1 MSGAVPRAER
11 QERPTRELIDTYL
24 RPRWL
29 LRVAGDAA
37 PALAAIQA
45 QPWATRAEHAGVYL
59 FFGLLG
65 PVTAKYLQD
74 IVNRVQSG
82 VQVIVAHP
90 TAKEGIA
97 NYISQAGQTGLVIV
111 VVIAASA
118 VTFDARRGLCTFLR
132 TRASSMWQLIA
143 PRFAASAAAAAAY
156 TLGTLAA
163 WYETALLLGQP
174 PAGAMLAGLLCGS
187 AYLVFAVSA
196 ATAAAS
202 VARGTLAAVGVTLG
216 VLLGLPL
223 LGLAGPLHPWLP
235 STLLTAPIT
244 LLTHASLSDYLPAL
258 ATAAAGSALLLA
270 VATSRLARREV

>member
-1 MSGAVPRAER
+1 VAAADPHPRA
-11 QERPTRELIDTYL
+11 I
-24 RPRWL
+24 
-29 LRVAGDAA
+29 
-37 PALAAIQA
+37 ALAS
-45 QPWATRAEHAGVYL
+45 VYL

-74 IVNRVQSG
+74 IINRVQSG

-90 TAKEGIA
+90 TPKDGIA
-97 NYISQAGQTGLVIV
+97 NYIGQAGETGLVIV

-118 VTFDARRGLCTFLR
+118 FTFDARRGLSTFFR

-143 PRFAASAAAAAAY
+143 PRFAASAAVAVAAY

-174 PAGAMLAGLLCGS
+174 PAGAMLTGLLCGS
-187 AYLVFAVSA
+187 VFLIFAVSVA
-196 ATAAAS
+196 VTAAS
-202 VARGTLAAVGVTLG
+202 LARSTLAAVGVTLA

-223 LGLAGPLHPWLP
+223 LGLAGPLHTWLP
-235 STLLTAPIT
+235 STLLTAPVA
-244 LLTHASLSDYLPAL
+244 LLAHGSLGDYLPAL
-258 ATAAAGSALLLA
+258 SSAVAGSALLLA